1 MTLSSKSRR
10 WETQVTEVGAVPLSQ
25 SLSVRLTARRSR
37 LTKFEVERLSVPT
50 RGVEHHDLFFSLLLR
65 FEELHI
71 DPKIVLIQEQV
82 EFRYG
87 RKRNHLMRVVGRLK
101 GHKLEKSGGII
112 DLETSKAAELWARQY
127 MQASAANFYREDEF
141 LTWWQLPPEGTS
153 TIGGT
158 GHC

>member
-1 MTLSSKSRR
+1 
-10 WETQVTEVGAVPLSQ
+10 
-25 SLSVRLTARRSR
+25 
-37 LTKFEVERLSVPT
+37 
-50 RGVEHHDLFFSLLLR
+50 
-65 FEELHI
+65 
-71 DPKIVLIQEQV
+71 
-82 EFRYG
+82 
-87 RKRNHLMRVVGRLK
+87 MRVVGRLK